1 MYLIMLHG
9 DKNNVNK
16 VKNGSFKHSYL
27 LSTEEQEVIASAAK
41 RTRILDMSDS
51 KKIINFKF

>member
-1 MYLIMLHG
+1 MLHG